1 VNYNN
6 LNDLKIGGFYIFNS
20 NANRCIYKFDEEETA
35 QIIDILSNSVKMID
49 ILNPLDKIVLLQIG
63 IGARGGYF
71 FKVLTSNGIVGWIN
85 THPKVFINAITS
97 R

>member
-1 VNYNN
+1 MNCNN

-35 QIIDILSNSVKMID
+35 QTIDILSDSVKMID

-63 IGARGGYF
+63 IKARGGYF
-71 FKVLTSNGIVGWIN
+71 FKVLTTNGIVGWIN
-85 THPKVFINAITS
+85 THPEVFINAIKS